1 MSIMIIGSP
10 KNLYKITQEVDGLDV
25 DNIYFYNANS
35 QMLSFVPPVSGLIPF
50 VDMIV
55 LGNEAVNF
63 KEFNKLIDDAISRN
77 IPIIAEDCI
86 NQLKKFASN

>member
-10 KNLYKITQEVDGLDV
+10 KNLNRISKEIDGLTV

-35 QMLSFVPPVSGLIPF
+35 EMLSFVPPVSGLIPF
-50 VDMIV
+50 VDMVV
-55 LGNEAVNF
+55 LGSEALNF
-63 KEFNKLIDDAISRN
+63 KDLNSLIDNAISRN

-86 NQLKKFASN
+86 EQLKNLAIN